1 MGGEAGSDERDER
14 EGRIEGRREKV
25 SKGYNKVGFGQS
37 SHSHS
42 HSHSHSLGSAVQCSA
57 VSSEKKRKGFDG
69 FNLLSPISCDF
80 GLFNYGPL
88 DRRKRIWRNLRDD
101 L

>member
-14 EGRIEGRREKV
+14 EGRIEGRREKA

-42 HSHSHSLGSAVQCSA
+42 LIILSAVQCSA
-57 VSSEKKRKGFDG
+57 VQCSFVGEEKETTKGYYYYYY
-69 FNLLSPISCDF
+69 LVC
-80 GLFNYGPL
+80 GLCWKVLMGL
-88 DRRKRIWRNLRDD
+88 IC
-101 L
+101 

>member
-42 HSHSHSLGSAVQCSA
+42 LIILSAVQFRRR
-57 VSSEKKRKGFDG
+57 RKGFDG
-69 FNLLSPISCDF
+69 FNLLSPIACDF

-88 DRRKRIWRNLRDD
+88 DWRKRIWRNLRDD